1 MSIGL
6 VTSYK
11 VAKESMTVCV
21 MYMCAYTLIEKRLII
36 KMICMGIF

>member
-1 MSIGL
+1 MCICL

-11 VAKESMTVCV
+11 VEKESVTVCV

-36 KMICMGIF
+36 KMIYMGIF